1 MGDIAGWFAPIATML
16 AACVTA
22 ANLGARVTG
31 WGFVI
36 FTFGSI
42 AWTAYGYATD
52 QPNLLWQNLALTAVN
67 LFGIWRWLIRQARL
81 DDWARAAA
89 EKSERRTSP
98 TLFPVSNLTSAP
110 VTGRDGAHLGT
121 AVDAMVRCQEGQI
134 AYLVVNARKA
144 GALGGSLHILP
155 WNRVRASPGGIET
168 DLGESSF
175 GRLELADAAQWPTRA
190 PQRDDPPD

>member
-1 MGDIAGWFAPIATML
+1 MGEIAGWIAPIATML

-67 LFGIWRWLIRQARL
+67 LFGIWRWLIRRARF
-81 DDWARAAA
+81 DDWAKAAA
-89 EKSERRTSP
+89 AKSELRESP
-98 TLFPVSNLTSAP
+98 TLFPVSSLANAG
-110 VTGRDGAHLGT
+110 VAGADGASLGT
-121 AVDAMVRCQEGQI
+121 AIDAMATCDEGRI
-134 AYLVVNARKA
+134 SYLVVSA
-144 GALGGSLHILP
+144 GPAGGLGAALHILP
-155 WNRVRASPGGIET
+155 WSQVRAAPGLLET
-168 DLGESSF
+168 DLDTDAF
-175 GRLELADAAQWPTRA
+175 GRLELADASQWPAR
-190 PQRDDPPD
+190 PPAVQPA

>member
-1 MGDIAGWFAPIATML
+1 MGEIAGWIAPIATMI

-36 FTFGSI
+36 FTFGSV

-67 LFGIWRWLIRQARL
+67 LFGIWRWLIRRARF

-89 EKSERRTSP
+89 EKSELRSSA
-98 TLFPVSNLTSAP
+98 TLFPVSRLSDAAVAGAGG
-110 VTGRDGAHLGT
+110 VTLGT
-121 AVDAMVRCQEGQI
+121 TIDAMASCEDGRI
-134 AYLVVNARKA
+134 AYLVVSAGQT
-144 GALGGSLHILP
+144 GALGATLHVLP
-155 WNRVRASPGGIET
+155 WTQVRVTP
-168 DLGESSF
+168 DKVESLLDADAF
-175 GRLELADAAQWPTRA
+175 GRLELADASRWPVRA
-190 PQRDDPPD
+190 PVS

>member
-1 MGDIAGWFAPIATML
+1 MGEIAGWFAPIATML

-36 FTFGSI
+36 FTFGSV
-42 AWTAYGYATD
+42 AWTAYGHATG

-67 LFGIWRWLIRQARL
+67 LFGVWRWLIRRARF

-89 EKSERRTSP
+89 EKSERRASP
-98 TLFPVSNLTSAP
+98 TLFPVSSLSSAS
-110 VTGRDGAHLGT
+110 VKGQGGAALGT
-121 AVDAMVRCQEGQI
+121 AVDAMATCDEGRI
-134 AYLVVNARKA
+134 AYLVVSAGQA

-155 WNRVRASPGGIET
+155 WEQVQASPDGLETALSKEAFGG
-168 DLGESSF
+168 
-175 GRLELADAAQWPTRA
+175 LELADSTSWPARA
-190 PQRDDPPD
+190 PPTPAA

>member
-1 MGDIAGWFAPIATML
+1 MGEIAGWIAPFATML

-42 AWTAYGYATD
+42 AWSAYGYATG

-67 LFGIWRWLIRQARL
+67 LFGVWRWLIRRARF

-89 EKSERRTSP
+89 EKSEARATP
-98 TLFPVSNLTSAP
+98 TLFPVSSLASAG
-110 VTGRDGAHLGT
+110 VAGADGSTLGT
-121 AVDAMVRCQEGQI
+121 TVDAMATCQEGRI
-134 AYLVVNARKA
+134 SYLVVSAGQA
-144 GALGGSLHILP
+144 GALGAALHSLP
-155 WNRVRASPGGIET
+155 WSHVRATPGRLDT
-168 DLGESSF
+168 DLTPEAF
-175 GRLELADAAQWPTRA
+175 GRLELADASQWPERPPR
-190 PQRDDPPD
+190 PQPA

>member
-1 MGDIAGWFAPIATML
+1 MGEIAGWFAPIATMI

-42 AWTAYGYATD
+42 AWTAYGYATG

-67 LFGIWRWLIRQARL
+67 LVGVWRWLIRQARF

-89 EKSERRTSP
+89 EKSEQRASP
-98 TLFPVSNLTSAP
+98 TLFPVSGLSGASVAGAEGMALGTIVDAMA
-110 VTGRDGAHLGT
+110 TGRDGRI
-121 AVDAMVRCQEGQI
+121 V
-134 AYLVVNARKA
+134 YLVVSAGKA
-144 GALGGSLHILP
+144 GALGTSLHILP
-155 WNRVRASPGGIET
+155 WEQARVSPGAVET
-168 DLGESSF
+168 ALDEDAF
-175 GRLELADAAQWPTRA
+175 GRLELADAAQWPARVRPTGGE
-190 PQRDDPPD
+190 

>member
-1 MGDIAGWFAPIATML
+1 MGEIAGWIAPIATMI

-36 FTFGSI
+36 FTFGSV

-67 LFGIWRWLIRQARL
+67 LFGIWRWLIRRARF

-89 EKSERRTSP
+89 ERSERRAGA
-98 TLFPVSNLTSAP
+98 TLFPVSSLANAAVAGP
-110 VTGRDGAHLGT
+110 DGATLGT
-121 AVDAMVRCQEGQI
+121 AVDAMATCEDGRI
-134 AYLVVNARKA
+134 AYLVVSA
-144 GALGGSLHILP
+144 GQSATLAAALHILP
-155 WNRVRASPGGIET
+155 WSKLRVTPDKVET
-168 DLGESSF
+168 GLDTDAF
-175 GRLELADAAQWPTRA
+175 GRLELADASQWPARA
-190 PQRDDPPD
+190 

>member
-1 MGDIAGWFAPIATML
+1 MGEFAGWFAPIATML

-36 FTFGSI
+36 FTFGSV

-67 LFGIWRWLIRQARL
+67 LFGIWRWLIRRARF

-89 EKSERRTSP
+89 EKSERRASP
-98 TLFPVSNLTSAP
+98 TLFPISSLANAS
-110 VTGRDGAHLGT
+110 VTGAGGATLGST
-121 AVDAMVRCQEGQI
+121 IDAMATCEDGRI
-134 AYLVVNARKA
+134 AYLVVSAGQA
-144 GALGGSLHILP
+144 GALGASLHVLP
-155 WNRVRASPGGIET
+155 WERVRASPAGIET
-168 DLGESSF
+168 DLGEEEF
-175 GRLELADAAQWPTRA
+175 GRLELADAAQWPARA
-190 PQRDDPPD
+190 PAASG

>member
-36 FTFGSI
+36 FTFGSV

-67 LFGIWRWLIRQARL
+67 LVGVWRWLIRQARF

-89 EKSERRTSP
+89 EKSGRRTSP
-98 TLFPVSNLTSAP
+98 TLFPISRLTSAS
-110 VTGRDGAHLGT
+110 VAARGGAPLGT
-121 AVDAMVRCQEGQI
+121 TVDAMARCDDGRL
-134 AYLVVNARKA
+134 AYLVVSAGTA
-144 GALGGSLHILP
+144 GALGTALHILP
-155 WNRVRASPGGIET
+155 WECARVTPEAIET
-168 DLGESSF
+168 DLDEESF
-175 GRLELADAAQWPTRA
+175 GRLELADPAQWPVRA
-190 PQRDDPPD
+190 PHSQA

>member
-1 MGDIAGWFAPIATML
+1 MGEIAGWIAPIATMV

-36 FTFGSI
+36 FTFGSV

-67 LFGIWRWLIRQARL
+67 VFGVWRWLIRRARF

-89 EKSERRTSP
+89 EKSERRASA
-98 TLFPVSNLTSAP
+98 TLFPISSLSSAS
-110 VTGRDGAHLGT
+110 VKGQDGTALGT
-121 AVDAMVRCQEGQI
+121 AIDAMATCDEGRI
-134 AYLVVNARKA
+134 AYLVVSAGQS

-155 WNRVRASPGGIET
+155 WERVRASPEALET
-168 DLGESSF
+168 DLSEDSF
-175 GRLELADAAQWPTRA
+175 GALELADSSDWPARA
-190 PQRDDPPD
+190 PRIADA